1 MSEAATAALSS
12 DETAEAVS
20 GDVSQGEHRPG
31 IDPDPEMPDFNLFGD
46 DVEVSVPAEAKADEP
61 EKKEDTWS
69 ARVKKDRQQR
79 KKEIEIKRREQEL
92 AVKEAGLT
100 SSDEL
105 REAFLKDPEG
115 FLENQGIDPMEFFSD
130 WTNRIS
136 TGVNEPSDG
145 TRLSQTERQVQELR
159 EELQRRDQASAQRA
173 NAAQQQAAVNEY
185 YSKIDTF
192 MKATDDYPLTKEQCS
207 AEDIGQ
213 GIAAYHQKT
222 GTELSFPEAAKMIE
236 EGLSEKENNI
246 FNDPAIIA
254 KFKKYHGLDASNT
267 RGRRSQVTL
276 SNTLQTQ
283 PTKTPAEDM
292 SEDEIYD
299 FWKGKLFT

>member
-1 MSEAATAALSS
+1 MSDAAEET
-12 DETAEAVS
+12 TAEAPEN
-20 GDVSQGEHRPG
+20 EHVPG
-31 IDPDPEMPDFNLFGD
+31 VDPDPEMPDFNIYGD
-46 DVEVSVPAEAKADEP
+46 DAEKPAVAEANKEEP
-61 EKKEDTWS
+61 EKKDESWS
-69 ARVKKDRQQR
+69 SKVKKDRQQR
-79 KKEIEIKRREQEL
+79 KKEIEFKRREQEI
-92 AVKEAGLT
+92 AVKEAGLI
-100 SSDEL
+100 SSDQL
-105 REAFLKDPEG
+105 RAQFLKNPEAFLEK
-115 FLENQGIDPMEFFSD
+115 QGIDPMEFFSD

-159 EELQRRDQASAQRA
+159 EELQKRDQERVQRS
-173 NAAQQQAAVNEY
+173 NAAQQQAAIKEY

-192 MKATDDYPLTKEQCS
+192 MKATEDYPLTKEQCS

-213 GIAAYHQKT
+213 GIAAYHQRT
-222 GTELSFPEAAKMIE
+222 GVELSFPEAAKMIE
-236 EGLSEKENNI
+236 DGLVEKENNI

-267 RGRRSQVTL
+267 RGKRSQITL

-283 PTKTPAEDM
+283 PTKTPAEEM
-292 SEDEIYD
+292 TDEEIHD